1 MLVESIQGQ
10 PLSFHVI
17 PFDCPRMQV
26 TLQARS
32 IQHKREWTLLLKRV
46 SLINLFFFF
55 YNINSVIQKCHF
67 FQRLY

>member
-46 SLINLFFFF
+46 SLIN
-55 YNINSVIQKCHF
+55 
-67 FQRLY
+67 